1 MARRINYIFD
11 VDGTLTPSRLKMD
24 REFEKF
30 FRNWITDKNVYLLT
44 GSDHDKTIEQV
55 GVDIWREVTESHQC
69 GGNVV
74 FKSCDL
80 IEVSKWQPSK
90 SLLDTCQNLI
100 DISKYP
106 VKAGKHIEERVG
118 LLNISVVGR
127 KCTQQQREEYYEW
140 DKINKEREFMCQAIN
155 KMFPE
160 LEASAGGQISVDIH
174 KFGKNK
180 SQIRKK
186 VKGDIWF
193 FGDKTMEGGNDYS
206 LATILNDP
214 DKVFQVN
221 DWKHTMKI
229 LKEIGGDKSNSS

>member
-1 MARRINYIFD
+1 MARRINYVFD

-24 REFEKF
+24 VEFEKF
-30 FRNWITDKNVYLLT
+30 FRNWIKNKNVYLLT

-74 FKSCDL
+74 FRQSDM

-106 VKAGKHIEERVG
+106 IKAGGHIEERVG

-127 KCTQQQREEYYEW
+127 KCTQQQREDYYEW
-140 DKINKEREFMCQAIN
+140 DNANKEREFMCQAIN
-155 KMFPE
+155 KMYPE

-174 KFGKNK
+174 QFGKNK
-180 SQIRKK
+180 SQIRGKIT
-186 VKGDIWF
+186 GDIWF
-193 FGDKTMEGGNDYS
+193 FGDKTMEGGNDYPI
-206 LATILNDP
+206 ANILEEP

-221 DWKHTMKI
+221 DWEHTYKL
-229 LKEIGGDKSNSS
+229 LKEI